1 MKIVPRPS
9 PVTLSIDDKTGR
21 IRPAMVTID
30 TENDPNLVVN
40 NPTNANITILLPH
53 GVSGEG
59 SIFGVEKNGSISIPV
74 TGSAPHRVE
83 IPYWVFFSHIEETD
97 EPKIHDWGQAAS
109 PPTMILYP

>member
-1 MKIVPRPS
+1 
-9 PVTLSIDDKTGR
+9 
-21 IRPAMVTID
+21 MVTID

-83 IPYWVFFSHIEETD
+83 IPYWVFFSRPERED
-97 EPKIHDWGQAAS
+97 RGEYRPGIHDWGLAAS